1 MFSAAL
7 LRVVS
12 ETNFA
17 PCACAMAN
25 ASRYICVAAP
35 VPRGTPP
42 EASKAVVNAIYT
54 GNWILQQQQELLK
67 PFGLTVQQYNVL
79 RILRGQQGAPMTVL
93 AITERMLDKM
103 SNASRLVDK
112 LVEKKLVLRRECPQD
127 RRAVDVL
134 ILPAG
139 LDLLSQVDQVQ
150 NDWGKHFD
158 ALGIKKLEEMN
169 QILDE
174 FRTVFSHN

>member
-1 MFSAAL
+1 L
-7 LRVVS
+7 LHQILVMGIS
-12 ETNFA
+12 EDLKQSNFQ
-17 PCACAMAN
+17 
-25 ASRYICVAAP
+25 S
-35 VPRGTPP
+35 
-42 EASKAVVNAIYT
+42 EAQKAIVNAIYT
-54 GNWILQQQQELLK
+54 GNWIVQKQQELLK

-79 RILRGQQGAPMTVL
+79 RILKGQQGNPMTVL

-112 LVEKKLVLRRECPQD
+112 LLEKKLVLRRECPQD
-127 RRAVDVL
+127 RRAVDIL

-139 LDLLSQVDQVQ
+139 LDLLKEVDQVQ
-150 NDWGKHFD
+150 QDWGKHFD
-158 ALGIKKLEEMN
+158 ALGVKRLEEMN